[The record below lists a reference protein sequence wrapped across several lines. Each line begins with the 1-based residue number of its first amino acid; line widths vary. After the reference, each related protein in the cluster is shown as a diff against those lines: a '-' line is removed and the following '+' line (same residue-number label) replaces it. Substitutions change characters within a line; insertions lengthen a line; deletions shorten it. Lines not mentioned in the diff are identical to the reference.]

1 MASTRNLD
9 CFFTQRE
16 QAMCAGGRMN
26 RTNRSKATLGMLI
39 MMFALGTLSGQ
50 VVTAGKKEQT
60 LASSEYSANSADET
74 KAALQKRGWRYT
86 VHPSDTL
93 QLTFPL
99 TPEFNQTVIVQPD
112 GYISLLG
119 VGNLLAM
126 GQTLPELTEL
136 LQKAYGKTLR
146 DPVIFVDVKDC
157 EKPYFVVGG
166 QVGKPGK
173 FDWRGEVTVTQAVA
187 LAGGFLDTAKH
198 SQVLLFR
205 RVSDE
210 WAEAK
215 LVNVKKMINAKSLSE
230 DPELQPGDML
240 YVPKNRIS
248 KIKPFIP
255 LPTVGVYASPTQ
267 F

>member
-1 MASTRNLD
+1 MYGHAPKEVETVQRMAP
-9 CFFTQRE
+9 
-16 QAMCAGGRMN
+16 GGRMN
-26 RTNRSKATLGMLI
+26 RTNRRNAALGLLL
-39 MMFALGTLSGQ
+39 MFAMGTLSGQ
-50 VVTAGKKEQT
+50 EVSAGKKEPT
-60 LASSEYSANSADET
+60 LASSESSPNSADET
-74 KAALQKRGWRYT
+74 KPALQKRGWRYT

-99 TPEFNQTVIVQPD
+99 TPEFNQTIIVQPD

-136 LQKAYGKTLR
+136 LKKTYGKTLR
-146 DPVIFVDVKDC
+146 DPVIFVDVKDF

-166 QVGKPGK
+166 QVGHPGK

-215 LVNVKKMINAKSLSE
+215 IINVKQMINARNLRE
-230 DPELQPGDML
+230 DPLLQPGDML
-240 YVPKNRIS
+240 YVPKNTIS
-248 KIKPFIP
+248 KVKPFIP
-255 LPTVGVYASPTQ
+255 LPTVGMYASQ

>member
-1 MASTRNLD
+1 
-9 CFFTQRE
+9 
-16 QAMCAGGRMN
+16 MN
-26 RTNRSKATLGMLI
+26 RTNRRKAALGMLI
-39 MMFALGTLSGQ
+39 MVFAVGILSAQ
-50 VVTAGKKEQT
+50 VVSADKKEPT
-60 LASSEYSANSADET
+60 LASSESSANSTDET
-74 KAALQKRGWRYT
+74 RPALQKRGWRYT

-136 LQKAYGKTLR
+136 LKKTYGKTLR
-146 DPVIFVDVKDC
+146 DPVIFVDVKDF

-166 QVGKPGK
+166 QVGHPGK

-187 LAGGFLDTAKH
+187 IAGGFMDTAKH

-215 LVNVKKMINAKSLSE
+215 LINVKQMINARNLRE
-230 DPELQPGDML
+230 DPLLQPGDML
-240 YVPKNRIS
+240 YVPKNAIS

-255 LPTVGVYASPTQ
+255 LPTVGMYAQPTP

>member
-1 MASTRNLD
+1 MNTNKKLAALWFLMLVLGARFGAGQDVIPGKGQISEHASN
-9 CFFTQRE
+9 
-16 QAMCAGGRMN
+16 A
-26 RTNRSKATLGMLI
+26 
-39 MMFALGTLSGQ
+39 
-50 VVTAGKKEQT
+50 
-60 LASSEYSANSADET
+60 ADET
-74 KAALQKRGWRYT
+74 RPALSNRGWRYT

-93 QLTFPL
+93 QLTFPI
-99 TPEFNQTVIVQPD
+99 TPEFNQTIIVQPD

-136 LQKAYGKTLR
+136 LKKTYGKTLR
-146 DPVIFVDVKDC
+146 DPMIFVDAKDF

-187 LAGGFLDTAKH
+187 IAGGFLDTAKH

-205 RVSDE
+205 RVSDG

-215 LVNVKKMINAKSLSE
+215 VINVKQMINARNLRE
-230 DPELQPGDML
+230 DPLLQPGDML
-240 YVPKNRIS
+240 YVPKNAIS

-255 LPTVGVYASPTQ
+255 LPTVGMSASQ

>member
-1 MASTRNLD
+1 MV
-9 CFFTQRE
+9 Q
-16 QAMCAGGRMN
+16 GGQMN
-26 RTNRSKATLGMLI
+26 RTNRGNAALGILLL
-39 MMFALGTLSGQ
+39 FAVGTLSGQ
-50 VVTAGKKEQT
+50 VVIAGKKEPT
-60 LASSEYSANSADET
+60 LASSESSANSAGET
-74 KAALQKRGWRYT
+74 NPALQKRGWRYT
-86 VHPSDTL
+86 IHPSDTL

-99 TPEFNQTVIVQPD
+99 TPEFNQTIIVQPD
-112 GYISLLG
+112 GFISLFG

-136 LQKAYGKTLR
+136 LKKTYGKTLR
-146 DPVIFVDVKDC
+146 DPVIFVDAKDF
-157 EKPYFVVGG
+157 EKPYFIVGG

-187 LAGGFLDTAKH
+187 IAGGFLDTAKH

-215 LVNVKKMINAKSLSE
+215 LINVKQMMNTKNLRE
-230 DPELQPGDML
+230 DPLLQPGDML
-240 YVPKNRIS
+240 YVPKNAIS

-255 LPTVGVYASPTQ
+255 LPTVGMYASQ

>member
-1 MASTRNLD
+1 MYGHASKEVETM
-9 CFFTQRE
+9 QKK
-16 QAMCAGGRMN
+16 APGGRMN
-26 RTNRSKATLGMLI
+26 RTNRRNAALGLLLI
-39 MMFALGTLSGQ
+39 VAIGTLSGQ
-50 VVTAGKKEQT
+50 VVTAGKNEPT
-60 LASSEYSANSADET
+60 LASSETSANSADET
-74 KAALQKRGWRYT
+74 RPALQKRGWRYT

-136 LQKAYGKTLR
+136 LKKTYGKTLR
-146 DPVIFVDVKDC
+146 DPVIFVDVKDF

-187 LAGGFLDTAKH
+187 LAGGFLDSAKH

-210 WAEAK
+210 WTEAK
-215 LVNVKKMINAKSLSE
+215 LVNVKKMINAKSLRE
-230 DPELQPGDML
+230 DPVLQPGDML
-240 YVPKNRIS
+240 YVPKNALS
-248 KIKPFIP
+248 KIKPFVP
-255 LPTVGVYASPTQ
+255 NYGMYYNPNN

>member
-1 MASTRNLD
+1 
-9 CFFTQRE
+9 
-16 QAMCAGGRMN
+16 MN
-26 RTNRSKATLGMLI
+26 TTNRRNAALVILL
-39 MMFALGTLSGQ
+39 MFAVDALSGQ
-50 VVTAGKKEQT
+50 EVTADKKEQT
-60 LASSEYSANSADET
+60 PASTEYSANSPDEA
-74 KAALQKRGWRYT
+74 KPAVQKRGWRYT
-86 VHPSDTL
+86 VHPGDTL

-99 TPEFNQTVIVQPD
+99 TPEFNQTIIVQPD

-136 LQKAYGKTLR
+136 LKKTYGKTLR
-146 DPVIFVDVKDC
+146 DPVIFVDAKDF

-187 LAGGFLDTAKH
+187 IAGGFLDTAKH
-198 SQVLLFR
+198 SQVLFFR

-215 LVNVKKMINAKSLSE
+215 LINVKQMFHARNLRE
-230 DPELQPGDML
+230 DPLLQPGDML
-240 YVPKNRIS
+240 YVPKNTIS
-248 KIKPFIP
+248 KIKPWIP
-255 LPTVGVYASPTQ
+255 LPTVGMYASQ